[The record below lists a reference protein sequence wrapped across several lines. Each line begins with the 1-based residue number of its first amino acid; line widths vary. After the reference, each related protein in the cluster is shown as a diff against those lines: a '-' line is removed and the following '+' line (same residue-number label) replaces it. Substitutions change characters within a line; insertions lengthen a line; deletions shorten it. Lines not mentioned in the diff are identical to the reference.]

1 MHSLPSPTIVNKSS
15 GIMRWVGHL
24 ARVGRKSRHMCG
36 TVWWGSLKERD
47 YMEDL
52 GIDGRIILRLI
63 LDK

>member
-1 MHSLPSPTIVNKSS
+1 MNKSS